1 MAGYRARQIAIGLA
15 AAATLA
21 VHAQD
26 EQPAPTFRSEIN
38 YVQVPVRVLDAN
50 GQFVSG
56 LTQADF
62 RILEDGRPQ
71 TVTAFSAVD
80 IPFIPVDSTVPAAPL
95 AGLDAIASNEAPQ
108 VDGRAYLFVLDD
120 YHAEAADTHKVRNL
134 MHGYIRERLSAN
146 DLAAISIVG
155 GARAQSFTRNRQL
168 LHDAVDRFVGD
179 RVDAQDNGLPA
190 DALAPM
196 GAMADMRRRQALNT
210 VTRMAEWLGAIK
222 GRRKAL
228 VLVSSSPICQLSS
241 DDCREP
247 LQHALRMAMQADVSI
262 YVLDPNGAQASQ
274 RTSAENSNPNSR
286 YTVEGNTEATNQ
298 AARQA
303 AFAEL
308 TQQSRGPLD
317 GARYLA
323 EESGGIAV
331 VNTNDLQGGIE
342 RMVRDT
348 SSYYLLG
355 YHSTNLRTDG
365 KFRRNDVKV
374 SRSSVRVVHR
384 NGYFAARE
392 SRTADAPVR
401 TSVMDQL
408 QDLARSPVPVSA
420 MPLRVAATPFL
431 SADNKAR
438 VAVVVEMP
446 PEGLRPAT
454 DNGRYRLNISLSIGF
469 YDRSGKSIGSED
481 PNIDLDIPLNAAPKV
496 TRNGMRFVT
505 RLTVP
510 PGAYRFWV
518 GAVQPGSGL
527 RGSVMTEIDIPDFD
541 KQPLALSGI
550 AVSSTDARRIYTAR
564 TDDLLDDIFGGP
576 PVAHREFALD
586 SDLWLYGEIYDHRSN
601 GGDVEADVTV
611 RSADGTVVH
620 KAALEAAPVQFGQ
633 LARIPLKE
641 LGTGSFE
648 ATIEARSSSP
658 QPISTTRTVAFR
670 VR

>member
-80 IPFIPVDSTVPAAPL
+80 IPFIPADSTVPAAPL
-95 AGLDAIASNEAPQ
+95 AGLDAIASNEVPQ

-120 YHAEAADTHKVRNL
+120 ISADASDTLRVRNL
-134 MHGYIRERLSAN
+134 MHAFIDERLSAN
-146 DLAAISIVG
+146 DLAAISLIG
-155 GARAQSFTRNRQL
+155 GARSQNFTRNRRL
-168 LHDAVDRFVGD
+168 LHDAVDRFIGD
-179 RVDAQDNGLPA
+179 RDDGVMTGYRFQ
-190 DALAPM
+190 
-196 GAMADMRRRQALNT
+196 QT
-210 VTRMAEWLGAIK
+210 ISTITRMAEWMGSIR

-228 VLVSSSPICQLSS
+228 VWISSSPVCSLAEA
-241 DDCREP
+241 DCREP
-247 LQHALRMAMQADVSI
+247 LQYALRTAMQADVSI
-262 YVLDPNGAQASQ
+262 YVVDPIGLDGAQKRS
-274 RTSAENSNPNSR
+274 RAENDNPNSR
-286 YTVEGNTEATNQ
+286 YVVDSNVEASNEQ
-298 AARQA
+298 AARA
-303 AFAEL
+303 AFLEL
-308 TQQSRGPLD
+308 RTGVRGPLD

-323 EESGGIAV
+323 EESGGIALL
-331 VNTNDLQGGIE
+331 NMNDLRPGLD
-342 RMVRDT
+342 RLVRDT

-355 YHSTNLRTDG
+355 YYSTNNRTDG
-365 KFRRNDVKV
+365 KFRRNTVTVASKG
-374 SRSSVRVVHR
+374 VRVTHR

-392 SRTADAPVR
+392 SRTVDAPVR
-401 TSVMDQL
+401 TSVADQL

-446 PEGLRPAT
+446 FEGLRPAT
-454 DNGRYRLNISLSIGF
+454 DNDRYRLNISLSIGF
-469 YDRSGKSIGSED
+469 YDRSGKSVGSDD
-481 PNIDLDIPLNAAPKV
+481 PHIDLDIPLNAAPKV

-576 PVAHREFALD
+576 PVAHREFVLD

-611 RSADGTVVH
+611 RSADGKVVH
-620 KAALEAAPVQFGQ
+620 KAALEPAPVQFGQ

>member
-1 MAGYRARQIAIGLA
+1 
-15 AAATLA
+15 
-21 VHAQD
+21 
-26 EQPAPTFRSEIN
+26 
-38 YVQVPVRVLDAN
+38 
-50 GQFVSG
+50 
-56 LTQADF
+56 
-62 RILEDGRPQ
+62 
-71 TVTAFSAVD
+71 
-80 IPFIPVDSTVPAAPL
+80 
-95 AGLDAIASNEAPQ
+95 
-108 VDGRAYLFVLDD
+108 
-120 YHAEAADTHKVRNL
+120 
-134 MHGYIRERLSAN
+134 
-146 DLAAISIVG
+146 
-155 GARAQSFTRNRQL
+155 
-168 LHDAVDRFVGD
+168 
-179 RVDAQDNGLPA
+179 
-190 DALAPM
+190 
-196 GAMADMRRRQALNT
+196 
-210 VTRMAEWLGAIK
+210 MAEWMGSIR

-228 VLVSSSPICQLSS
+228 VWISSSPVCSLA
-241 DDCREP
+241 DADCREP
-247 LQHALRMAMQADVSI
+247 LQYALRTAMRADVSI
-262 YVLDPNGAQASQ
+262 YVIDPIGLDGAQRRS
-274 RTSAENSNPNSR
+274 RAENDNPNSR
-286 YTVEGNTEATNQ
+286 YVADSNVEAANEQ
-298 AARQA
+298 AARA
-303 AFAEL
+303 AFGEWR
-308 TQQSRGPLD
+308 TGVRGPLD

-323 EESGGIAV
+323 EESGGIALL
-331 VNTNDLQGGIE
+331 NMSDLRPGLD
-342 RMVRDT
+342 RLVRDI

-355 YHSTNLRTDG
+355 YYSTNNRPDG
-365 KFRRNDVKV
+365 KFRRNEVKV
-374 SRSSVRVVHR
+374 SRSGVRVVHR

-392 SRTADAPVR
+392 SRNTDVPVR

-408 QDLARSPVPVSA
+408 QELARSPVPVSA

-454 DNGRYRLNISLSIGF
+454 DNERYRLNISLSIGF
-469 YDRSGKSIGSED
+469 YDRSGKSVGSDD
-481 PNIDLDIPLNAAPKV
+481 PHIDLDIPLNAAPKV
-496 TRNGMRFVT
+496 TPNGMRFVS

-576 PVAHREFALD
+576 PVAHREFMLN

-611 RSADGTVVH
+611 RSTDGKVVH
-620 KAALEAAPVQFGQ
+620 KAALEAAPVQFGH

-641 LGTGSFE
+641 IGTGSFE

-670 VR
+670 VK